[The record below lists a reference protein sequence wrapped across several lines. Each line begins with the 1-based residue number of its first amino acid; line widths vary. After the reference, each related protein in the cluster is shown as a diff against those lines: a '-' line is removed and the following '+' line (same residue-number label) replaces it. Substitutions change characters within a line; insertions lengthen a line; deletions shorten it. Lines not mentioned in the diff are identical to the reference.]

1 MKLIVSK
8 KAGYCFGVKRA
19 MDRAEKLLEEKQNGN
34 VVSLGAL
41 IHNKQATEKLE
52 EKGLLELNQ
61 IEDIPNESIVIIRSH
76 GLGKHYYKELEDKNC
91 MIEDATCPFVKKIQ
105 NIAIE
110 NKQKGKKI
118 IIIGDKHHPEIEGI
132 NLWAGGD
139 CIIGKDCSDFLFL
152 KGSKESYIVVTQTT
166 FSVEKYQEIKKCL
179 KDNLKDIVFYDTI
192 CDATKVRQED
202 AMKIAQEV
210 DAMVV
215 IGGKHSS
222 NTKKL
227 YNLCENICKTFLIE
241 TVNDIDEDT
250 IKPYDIIGVTAGAST
265 PDFIINEVVDF
276 IVHIKK

>member
-1 MKLIVSK
+1 MSGHSKWDTIKHK
-8 KAGYCFGVKRA
+8 KAINDAKKGKSFSKI
-19 MDRAEKLLEEKQNGN
+19 
-34 VVSLGAL
+34 SAL
-41 IHNKQATEKLE
+41 ISHAAKQ
-52 EKGLLELNQ
+52 GGG
-61 IEDIPNESIVIIRSH
+61 DPNM
-76 GLGKHYYKELEDKNC
+76 N
-91 MIEDATCPFVKKIQ
+91 P
-105 NIAIE
+105 N
-110 NKQKGKKI
+110 KI
-118 IIIGDKHHPEIEGI
+118 IIIGDKYHPEIEGI

-152 KGSKESYIVVTQTT
+152 KGSKESFIVVTQTT

-202 AMKIAQEV
+202 AMKISQEV

-265 PDFIINEVVDF
+265 PDFT
-276 IVHIKK
+276 H

>member
-19 MDRAEKLLEEKQNGN
+19 MDRAEKLLGEKQNVN
-34 VVSLGAL
+34 VVSFGAL

-52 EKGLLELNQ
+52 EKGLLELNR
-61 IEDIPNESIVIIRSH
+61 IEDIPNGSIVIIRSH
-76 GLGKHYYKELEDKNC
+76 GLGKHYYEELQDKNC
-91 MIEDATCPFVKKIQ
+91 IIEDATCPFVKKIQ
-105 NIAIE
+105 NIAGE
-110 NKQKGKKI
+110 NKKKGKKI
-118 IIIGDKHHPEIEGI
+118 IIIGDKYHPEIEGI

-152 KGSKESYIVVTQTT
+152 KGSKESFIVVTQTT